1 MYGGK
6 PEGEAPIQTGKGD
19 EIMSRKFAG
28 RIALVLLAV
37 MLMIGVSPAALAASS
52 ASKNGVVKTPTVD
65 GTVYLRRG
73 PGMNYSTVA
82 VAVNGDPLT
91 ILGTKGNWSQ
101 VKLDRRGKVG
111 YMYSQYVCK
120 TLALKGV
127 SGDVGR
133 VDTRFQ
139 GSRVNL
145 RKGAGSSCRVMTS
158 IPKGEK
164 LQILGRKGDWY
175 KVRVIKGGLVGYMSR
190 SYVEKGIPG
199 LTTGNV
205 HMRAGAGTQYKSQR
219 VLPIGTPIQVLRV
232 SKYWSKV
239 QVDGK
244 IGYVSNAYYRV

>member
-1 MYGGK
+1 
-6 PEGEAPIQTGKGD
+6 
-19 EIMSRKFAG
+19 MSKKIVRH
-28 RIALVLLAV
+28 IAMVLLAV
-37 MLMIGVSPAALAASS
+37 MMVVGLSPAALAAPR
-52 ASKNGVVKTPTVD
+52 ASRNGVVKTPAVD
-65 GTVYLRRG
+65 GTVYLRKG
-73 PGMNYSTVA
+73 PGMGYSTVA

-91 ILGTKGNWSQ
+91 ILGVKGNWSK

-111 YMYSQYVCK
+111 YMYSQYVCQ

-133 VDTRFQ
+133 VDTRFAA
-139 GSRVNL
+139 SRVNL
-145 RKGAGSSCRVMTS
+145 RKGAGSSYRVIS
-158 IPKGEK
+158 SLPRGEK

-175 KVRVIKGGLVGYMSR
+175 KVRSIGRRLVGYISR

-205 HMRAGAGTQYKSQR
+205 HLRAGAGTQYKSLR

-239 QVDGK
+239 RVDGR
-244 IGYVSNAYYRV
+244 IGYVSNAYFRV

>member
-1 MYGGK
+1 M
-6 PEGEAPIQTGKGD
+6 
-19 EIMSRKFAG
+19 
-28 RIALVLLAV
+28 VLLAV

-175 KVRVIKGGLVGYMSR
+175 KVRVIK
-190 SYVEKGIPG
+190 
-199 LTTGNV
+199 
-205 HMRAGAGTQYKSQR
+205 
-219 VLPIGTPIQVLRV
+219 
-232 SKYWSKV
+232 V
-239 QVDGK
+239 QVPAGIAHRHPDSGASGEQILEQGSGGRQNRLCEQRLLSGVK
-244 IGYVSNAYYRV
+244 IEGLC